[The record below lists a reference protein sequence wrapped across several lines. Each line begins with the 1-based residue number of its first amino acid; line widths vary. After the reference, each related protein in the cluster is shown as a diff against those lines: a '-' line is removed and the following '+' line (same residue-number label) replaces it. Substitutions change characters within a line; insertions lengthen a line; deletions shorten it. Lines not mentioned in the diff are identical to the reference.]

1 MMPVMID
8 GTPTQLRDA
17 LARILVEEQV
27 LHRVI
32 DLVRYA
38 ADASPYRLV
47 PQVVVLPRST
57 ADSPMSLLTVDRQVD
72 FPRSA
77 YETELSIPV
86 R

>member
-1 MMPVMID
+1 MA
-8 GTPTQLRDA
+8 TPTKLRDD

-47 PQVVVLPRST
+47 PQVVVLPRSA
-57 ADSPMSLLTVDRQVD
+57 ADVAKCPCLL
-72 FPRSA
+72 
-77 YETELSIPV
+77 
-86 R
+86 